1 MTAPAPWNAELLA
14 RELRPRQI
22 SHVIFDFDGT
32 LSWLRSGWP
41 DIMTRLF
48 TEYLP
53 EGLRNSPSVRT
64 ELRRDIL
71 ALNGKPSIYQ
81 MRNFRN
87 RAFDFNAAPPE
98 PEHLQELYLSR
109 LDVELHSRV
118 NSVVTRGIPP
128 DDFVIVGAFA
138 LLDELRSRQLRLVI
152 LSGTAEPDVRRE
164 AALLGLQPYFGG
176 HIYGST
182 PGKDFSKK
190 EVIDRIIHEEGIEG
204 THLLSFGDG
213 PVEIEFTKAVGGLAV
228 GVASDEHTNGSGNID
243 AHKREHLIRAGAD
256 AIIPDYRNLRW
267 ILETFFL

>member
-32 LSWLRSGWP
+32 LSWLRNGWP
-41 DIMTRLF
+41 DVMAQLF
-48 TEYLP
+48 SEYLP
-53 EGLRNSPSVRT
+53 EKLRNAVDVRN

-81 MRNFRN
+81 MRRFHE
-87 RAFDFNAAPPE
+87 RATEFNASPPDPQE
-98 PEHLQELYLSR
+98 LLELYLFR
-109 LDVELHSRV
+109 LAATLQHRIASFAPGDAS
-118 NSVVTRGIPP
+118 P
-128 DDFVIVGAFA
+128 DKFVIAGAFA
-138 LLDELRSRQLRLVI
+138 LLNELRERKRRLII

-164 AALLGLQPYFGG
+164 AELLGLKPYFGE

-182 PGKDFSKK
+182 PGRDFSKK
-190 EVIDRIIHEEGIEG
+190 EVIDRIIHQEGIHG
-204 THLLSFGDG
+204 AHLLSFGDG

-228 GVASDEHTNGSGNID
+228 GVASDEQANGSGVID

-256 AIIPDYRNLRW
+256 AIIPDYRNSRW
-267 ILETFFL
+267 ILETFFP

>member
-1 MTAPAPWNAELLA
+1 MIVSPPWKPEVLNAAANA
-14 RELRPRQI
+14 RAT

-41 DIMTRLF
+41 DVMAQLF
-48 TEYLP
+48 SEYLP
-53 EGLRNSPSVRT
+53 EKFKDSADVRE

-81 MRNFRN
+81 MRNFHKG
-87 RAFDFNAAPPE
+87 AFDFKAAPPE
-98 PEHLQELYLSR
+98 PERLLELYLSR

-118 NSVVTRGIPP
+118 NSVVGRDAPP
-128 DDFVIVGAFA
+128 QDFVIAGAFA
-138 LLDELRSRQLRLVI
+138 LLDELRKRRLSLII

-164 AALLGLQPYFGG
+164 AALLGLQPYFGE

-204 THLLSFGDG
+204 KHLLSFGDG

-256 AIIPDYRNLRW
+256 AIIPDYRNLGW
-267 ILETFFL
+267 ILETFFP